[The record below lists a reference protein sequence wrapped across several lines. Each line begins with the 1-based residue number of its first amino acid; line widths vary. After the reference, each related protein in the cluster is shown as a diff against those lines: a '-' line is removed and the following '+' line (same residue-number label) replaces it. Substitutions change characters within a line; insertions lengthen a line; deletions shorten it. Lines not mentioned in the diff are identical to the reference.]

1 MTLMIF
7 ALALLW
13 VVVLGLIVA
22 LFALSRQ
29 IGMLHERISP
39 LGALVNESGP
49 KIGDVSPRFALA
61 SLNGGEVAIGP
72 RPGRS
77 TLVFFL
83 SPTCPI
89 CKKLL
94 PVLRSV
100 REAERPWLDVV
111 LASDGEEDKQRRFIQ
126 TAGLTAFAYVNSTEL
141 GLAYRVSRLPFA
153 VLLGEDGTV
162 LSKGLVNSR
171 EHLESLIT
179 AHEMGVVSVQ
189 DYLAAS
195 KASKTSSS
203 KSRVA

>member
-39 LGALVNESGP
+39 LGALVNDSGP
-49 KIGDVSPRFALA
+49 KIGDLSPRFALE
-61 SLNGGEVAIGP
+61 SLNGGAVAIGP

-94 PVLRSV
+94 PALRSV
-100 REAERPWLDVV
+100 RAAERPWLDVV
-111 LASDGEEDKQRRFIQ
+111 LASDGEEEKQRRFVQ
-126 TAGLTAFAYVNSTEL
+126 TAGLTEFDYVNSTEL

-162 LSKGLVNSR
+162 LAKGLVNSR
-171 EHLESLIT
+171 EQLESLFN
-179 AHEMGVVSVQ
+179 AKEMGVASIQ
-189 DYLAAS
+189 DFLDDTALA
-195 KASKTSSS
+195 
-203 KSRVA
+203 RG

>member
-39 LGALVNESGP
+39 LGALVNDSGP
-49 KIGDVSPRFALA
+49 KIGDVSPRFTLA

-94 PVLRSV
+94 PALRSV

-111 LASDGEEDKQRRFIQ
+111 LASDGEEDKQCRFVQ
-126 TAGLTAFAYVNSTEL
+126 TAGLTEFDYVNSTEL

-171 EHLESLIT
+171 EQLESLFN
-179 AHEMGVVSVQ
+179 AKEMGVASIQ
-189 DYLAAS
+189 DFLDETALA
-195 KASKTSSS
+195 
-203 KSRVA
+203 RG

>member
-29 IGMLHERISP
+29 IGVLYERISP
-39 LGALVNESGP
+39 LGALVNDSGP
-49 KIGDVSPRFALA
+49 KIGDASPRFALA

-111 LASDGEEDKQRRFIQ
+111 LASDGEEEKQRRFIQ

-171 EHLESLIT
+171 EQLESLFN
-179 AHEMGVVSVQ
+179 AKEMGVASIQ
-189 DYLAAS
+189 DFLDGYAS
-195 KASKTSSS
+195 A
-203 KSRVA
+203 RG

>member
-29 IGMLHERISP
+29 IGVLYERISP
-39 LGALVNESGP
+39 LGALVNDSGP
-49 KIGDVSPRFALA
+49 KVGDVSPRFALA
-61 SLNGGEVAIGP
+61 SLNGGDVVIGP

-77 TLVFFL
+77 TLIFFL

-100 REAERPWLDVV
+100 REAEQPWLDVV
-111 LASDGEEDKQRRFIQ
+111 LASDGEEDKQRRFIR

-162 LSKGLVNSR
+162 LSKGLINSR
-171 EHLESLIT
+171 EQLESLFN
-179 AHEMGVVSVQ
+179 AKEMGVASIQ
-189 DYLAAS
+189 DFLDGTALARS
-195 KASKTSSS
+195 
-203 KSRVA
+203 

>member
-39 LGALVNESGP
+39 LGALVNDSGP

-94 PVLRSV
+94 PALRSV

-171 EHLESLIT
+171 EQLESLFN
-179 AHEMGVVSVQ
+179 AKEMGVASIQ
-189 DYLAAS
+189 DFLDDTALA
-195 KASKTSSS
+195 
-203 KSRVA
+203 RG

>member
-39 LGALVNESGP
+39 LGALVNDSGP

-94 PVLRSV
+94 PALRSV

-126 TAGLTAFAYVNSTEL
+126 TAGLTTFPYVNSTEL

-171 EHLESLIT
+171 EQLESLFN
-179 AHEMGVVSVQ
+179 AKEMGVASIQ
-189 DYLAAS
+189 DFLDDTALARS
-195 KASKTSSS
+195 
-203 KSRVA
+203 

>member
-39 LGALVNESGP
+39 LGALVNDSGP
-49 KIGDVSPRFALA
+49 KIGDVSPRFALE
-61 SLNGGEVAIGP
+61 SLNGGAVAIGP

-94 PVLRSV
+94 PALRSV

-111 LASDGEEDKQRRFIQ
+111 LASDGEEEKQRRFIQ
-126 TAGLTAFAYVNSTEL
+126 TAGLTGFDYVNSTEL

-171 EHLESLIT
+171 EQLESLFN
-179 AHEMGVVSVQ
+179 AKEMGVTSIQ
-189 DYLAAS
+189 DYLDGAALARS
-195 KASKTSSS
+195 
-203 KSRVA
+203 

>member
-126 TAGLTAFAYVNSTEL
+126 TAGLTAFPYVNSTEL

-171 EHLESLIT
+171 EQLESLFN
-179 AHEMGVVSVQ
+179 AKEMGVASIQ
-189 DYLAAS
+189 DFLDGTALA
-195 KASKTSSS
+195 
-203 KSRVA
+203 RG

>member
-29 IGMLHERISP
+29 IGVLYERITP
-39 LGALVNESGP
+39 LGALVNDSGP
-49 KIGDVSPRFALA
+49 KIGDVSPRFALE

-111 LASDGEEDKQRRFIQ
+111 LASDGEEDRQRRFIQ
-126 TAGLTAFAYVNSTEL
+126 TAGLTSFAYVNSTEL

-171 EHLESLIT
+171 EQLESLFN
-179 AHEMGVVSVQ
+179 AKEMGVASIQ
-189 DYLAAS
+189 DFLDGTAPA
-195 KASKTSSS
+195 
-203 KSRVA
+203 RG